1 MALKILQNF
10 LQPNYIG
17 WIASFQQLSQSV
29 DVKYLNVEDIVYLE
43 TVLALLLECA
53 SFDDI

>member
-10 LQPNYIG
+10 FQANYIG
-17 WIASFQQLSQSV
+17 RIASFQQLSQSV
-29 DVKYLNVEDIVYLE
+29 DIEHLNVEDIVYLE

>member
-1 MALKILQNF
+1 MALKIVQNF
-10 LQPNYIG
+10 LQPNYISR
-17 WIASFQQLSQSV
+17 IASFQQLSQSV
-29 DVKYLNVEDIVYLE
+29 DIEHLNVEDIVYLE

>member
-17 WIASFQQLSQSV
+17 RIASFQQLSQSV
-29 DVKYLNVEDIVYLE
+29 DIEHLNVEDIVYLE